1 MPRRK
6 ITADAIASMKMLFE
20 QGVKVSMIAEV
31 LGISNWTVYQVRN
44 SDWDFDSYKDRTRM
58 HFDKQKKSVKR
69 DALTTDPDTKDT
81 STDEWGAMLESNGNL
96 TVGHNT
102 ENALT
107 IGAYTPGIA
116 ISDKLHEVVTQLTQ
130 LNTTFEKLLSFFET
144 EGRTV

>member
-6 ITADAIASMKMLFE
+6 ITVEAIASMKMLYD

-44 SDWDFDSYKDRTRM
+44 ADWDFDSYKDRTRM

-69 DALTTDPDTKDT
+69 DALIAEPNALGLTTSPDTQGEA
-81 STDEWGAMLESNGNL
+81 SDEWCAYLNEQNGS
-96 TVGHNT
+96 
-102 ENALT
+102 LT
-107 IGAYTPGIA
+107 IGTYPPV
-116 ISDKLHEVVTQLTQ
+116 SDKLQEVITQLTQ

>member
-6 ITADAIASMKMLFE
+6 ITVEAIASMKMLYD

-44 SDWDFDSYKDRTRM
+44 ADWDFDSYKDRTRT

-69 DALTTDPDTKDT
+69 DALIAEPNALGLTTNPDTQGEA
-81 STDEWGAMLESNGNL
+81 SDEWGMYVNEQNGS
-96 TVGHNT
+96 VS
-102 ENALT
+102 
-107 IGAYTPGIA
+107 IGAYSPVA
-116 ISDKLHEVVTQLTQ
+116 ERLQEVITQLTQ

>member
-6 ITADAIASMKMLFE
+6 ITVEAIASMKMLYD

-44 SDWDFDSYKDRTRM
+44 ADWDFDSYKDRTRM

-69 DALTTDPDTKDT
+69 DALITEPNALGLTTNPDTQGEA
-81 STDEWGAMLESNGNL
+81 SDEWGAYLNEQNGS
-96 TVGHNT
+96 
-102 ENALT
+102 LT
-107 IGAYTPGIA
+107 IGTYPPV
-116 ISDKLHEVVTQLTQ
+116 SDKLQEVITQLTQ

>member
-44 SDWDFDSYKDRTRM
+44 ADWDFDSYKDRTRM

-69 DALTTDPDTKDT
+69 DALTTDPDTKET
-81 STDEWGAMLESNGNL
+81 ATDEWSALTNQNNGMTIDSTGTLSYVPPLES
-96 TVGHNT
+96 
-102 ENALT
+102 
-107 IGAYTPGIA
+107 
-116 ISDKLHEVVTQLTQ
+116 KLEEVVTQLTQ

>member
-44 SDWDFDSYKDRTRM
+44 ADWDFDSYKDRTRM

-69 DALTTDPDTKDT
+69 DALITEPNALGLTTNPDTQGEA
-81 STDEWGAMLESNGNL
+81 SDEWGMYVNEQNGS
-96 TVGHNT
+96 VS
-102 ENALT
+102 
-107 IGAYTPGIA
+107 IGAYSPVAERLQGVI
-116 ISDKLHEVVTQLTQ
+116 TQLTQ

>member
-44 SDWDFDSYKDRTRM
+44 ADWDFDSYKDRTRM

-69 DALTTDPDTKDT
+69 DALITEPNALGLTTNPDTQGEA
-81 STDEWGAMLESNGNL
+81 SDEWGAYLNEQNGS
-96 TVGHNT
+96 
-102 ENALT
+102 LT
-107 IGAYTPGIA
+107 IGTYPPV
-116 ISDKLHEVVTQLTQ
+116 SDKLQEVITQLTQ

>member
-6 ITADAIASMKMLFE
+6 ITVEAIASMKMLYD

-44 SDWDFDSYKDRTRM
+44 ADWDFDSYKDRTRM

-69 DALTTDPDTKDT
+69 DALITEPNALGLTTNPDTQGEA
-81 STDEWGAMLESNGNL
+81 SDEWGAYLNEQNGS
-96 TVGHNT
+96 
-102 ENALT
+102 LT
-107 IGAYTPGIA
+107 IGTYPPV
-116 ISDKLHEVVTQLTQ
+116 SDKLQEVVTQLTQ

>member
-6 ITADAIASMKMLFE
+6 ITVEAIASMKMLYD

-44 SDWDFDSYKDRTRM
+44 ADWDFDSYKDRTRM

-69 DALTTDPDTKDT
+69 DALITEPNALGLTTNPDTLEEA
-81 STDEWGAMLESNGNL
+81 SDEWGAYLNEQNGS
-96 TVGHNT
+96 
-102 ENALT
+102 LT
-107 IGAYTPGIA
+107 IGTYPPV
-116 ISDKLHEVVTQLTQ
+116 SDKLQEVITQLTQ

>member
-6 ITADAIASMKMLFE
+6 ITVEAIASMKMLYD

-44 SDWDFDSYKDRTRM
+44 ADWDFDSYKDRTRM

-69 DALTTDPDTKDT
+69 DALIAEPNALGLTTNPDTQGEA
-81 STDEWGAMLESNGNL
+81 SDEWGMYVNEQNGS
-96 TVGHNT
+96 VS
-102 ENALT
+102 
-107 IGAYTPGIA
+107 IGAYSPVA
-116 ISDKLHEVVTQLTQ
+116 ERLQEVITQLTQ

>member
-6 ITADAIASMKMLFE
+6 ITVEAIASMKMLYD

-44 SDWDFDSYKDRTRM
+44 ADWDFDSYKDRTRA

-69 DALTTDPDTKDT
+69 DALITEPNALGLTTNPDTQGEA
-81 STDEWGAMLESNGNL
+81 SDEWGTYLTEQNG
-96 TVGHNT
+96 TVS
-102 ENALT
+102 
-107 IGAYTPGIA
+107 IGAYSPVAERLQGVI
-116 ISDKLHEVVTQLTQ
+116 TQLTQ

>member
-6 ITADAIASMKMLFE
+6 ITVEAIASMKMLYD

-44 SDWDFDSYKDRTRM
+44 ADWDFDSYKDRTRM

-69 DALTTDPDTKDT
+69 DALITEPNALGLTTNPDTQGEA
-81 STDEWGAMLESNGNL
+81 SDEWGTYLTEQNG
-96 TVGHNT
+96 TVS
-102 ENALT
+102 
-107 IGAYTPGIA
+107 IGAYSPVA
-116 ISDKLHEVVTQLTQ
+116 ERLQEVITQLTQ

>member
-6 ITADAIASMKMLFE
+6 ITVEAIASMKMLYD

-44 SDWDFDSYKDRTRM
+44 ADWDFDSYKDRTRM

-69 DALTTDPDTKDT
+69 DALITEPNALGLTTNPDTKEEA
-81 STDEWGAMLESNGNL
+81 SDEWSAYVNEQNGS
-96 TVGHNT
+96 
-102 ENALT
+102 LT
-107 IGAYTPGIA
+107 IGTYPPV
-116 ISDKLHEVVTQLTQ
+116 SDKLQEVITQLTQ

>member
-44 SDWDFDSYKDRTRM
+44 ADWDFDSYKDRTRM

-69 DALTTDPDTKDT
+69 DALTTDPDTKEIA
-81 STDEWGAMLESNGNL
+81 TDEWGAILESNGNL

-102 ENALT
+102 ENAMT
-107 IGAYTPGIA
+107 IGPYTPV
-116 ISDKLHEVVTQLTQ
+116 SERLQEVITQLTQ

>member
-6 ITADAIASMKMLFE
+6 ITVDAIASMKMLFE

-44 SDWDFDSYKDRTRM
+44 ADWDFDSYKDRTRM

-69 DALTTDPDTKDT
+69 DALITEPNALGLTTNPDTQGEA
-81 STDEWGAMLESNGNL
+81 SDEWGAYLNEQNGS
-96 TVGHNT
+96 
-102 ENALT
+102 LT
-107 IGAYTPGIA
+107 IGTYPPV
-116 ISDKLHEVVTQLTQ
+116 SDKLQEVITQLTQ

>member
-6 ITADAIASMKMLFE
+6 ITVEAIASMKMLYD

-44 SDWDFDSYKDRTRM
+44 ADWDFDSYKDRTRM

-69 DALTTDPDTKDT
+69 DALIAEPNALGLTTNPDTQGEA
-81 STDEWGAMLESNGNL
+81 SDEWGAYLNEQNGS
-96 TVGHNT
+96 
-102 ENALT
+102 LT
-107 IGAYTPGIA
+107 IGTYPPV
-116 ISDKLHEVVTQLTQ
+116 SDKLQEVITQLTQ

-144 EGRTV
+144 EKRTV